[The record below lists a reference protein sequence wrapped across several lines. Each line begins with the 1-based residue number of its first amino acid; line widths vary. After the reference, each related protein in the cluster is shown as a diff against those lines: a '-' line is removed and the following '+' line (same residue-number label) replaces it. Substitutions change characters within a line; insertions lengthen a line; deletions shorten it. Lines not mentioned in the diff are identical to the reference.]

1 MERTAVVL
9 QDNGFGETLLFSDDA
24 IAGKMDISV
33 ADNLLTVYHTEVGDA
48 YGGKG
53 YGKILLQAMVDYART
68 NKLKVRPLC
77 PFVHAQFKRHQSDY
91 QDIWLRE
98 DA

>member
-9 QDNGFGETLLFSDDA
+9 QDNGFGETLLFSDDDV
-24 IAGKMDISV
+24 AGKMEISV
-33 ADNLLTVYHTEVGDA
+33 EKDLLTVYHTEVGDA
-48 YGGKG
+48 YSGKG

-77 PFVHAQFKRHQSDY
+77 PFVHTQFKRHEADY
-91 QDIWLRE
+91 QDIWLKE
-98 DA
+98 EG